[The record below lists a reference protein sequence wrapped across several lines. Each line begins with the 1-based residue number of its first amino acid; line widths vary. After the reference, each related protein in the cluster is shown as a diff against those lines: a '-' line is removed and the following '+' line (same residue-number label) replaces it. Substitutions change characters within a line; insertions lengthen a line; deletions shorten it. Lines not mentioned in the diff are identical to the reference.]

1 MFFYEFNALIKVS
14 SVLKKYTIRC
24 SIGIN
29 FATKFLSKRRCA
41 MKQHSPTMDELYRHC
56 CTLLK
61 QIEKKQQQEDY
72 TEVRLLG
79 LALDAIAEEMD
90 EKSSEYH

>member
-1 MFFYEFNALIKVS
+1 
-14 SVLKKYTIRC
+14 
-24 SIGIN
+24 
-29 FATKFLSKRRCA
+29 